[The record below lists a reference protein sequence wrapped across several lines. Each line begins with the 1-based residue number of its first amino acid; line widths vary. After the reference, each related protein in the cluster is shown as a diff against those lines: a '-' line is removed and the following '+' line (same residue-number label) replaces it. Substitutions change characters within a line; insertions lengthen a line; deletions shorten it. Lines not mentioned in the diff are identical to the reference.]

1 MNQIFARRLINF
13 LLGNDVFRLGQIF
26 IASSDCFF
34 HFADLCPHVA
44 LFNESVEKWTG
55 LGTGISKQ
63 KLKHKISII
72 KSGLKLHGKNF
83 KTVGKILEA
92 FGGREMAAIA
102 GSVIAA
108 RIKGIPVLLDGFITT
123 VSAATLTLFKKNILD
138 HCLISHQS
146 SEPGHSG
153 VISHL
158 KKDPILDLN
167 MRLGEGSG
175 AVVAS
180 LIIRAALT
188 THNEMST
195 FSEAGISKK
204 I

>member
-1 MNQIFARRLINF
+1 
-13 LLGNDVFRLGQIF
+13 
-26 IASSDCFF
+26 
-34 HFADLCPHVA
+34 
-44 LFNESVEKWTG
+44 
-55 LGTGISKQ
+55 
-63 KLKHKISII
+63 
-72 KSGLKLHGKNF
+72 
-83 KTVGKILEA
+83 
-92 FGGREMAAIA
+92 MAAIA

-108 RIKGIPVLLDGFITT
+108 RVKGIPVLLDGFITT
-123 VSAATLTLFKKNILD
+123 VSAATLTLFNKNILD

-158 KKDPILDLN
+158 KKKPILDLN

-188 THNEMST
+188 THNKMST
-195 FSEAGISKK
+195 FSEAGISNYAFTS
-204 I
+204 

>member
-1 MNQIFARRLINF
+1 MGISNTSAATAI
-13 LLGNDVFRLGQIF
+13 
-26 IASSDCFF
+26 SC
-34 HFADLCPHVA
+34 A

-83 KTVGKILEA
+83 KTVGKIFEA

-108 RIKGIPVLLDGFITT
+108 RVKGIPVLLDGFITT
-123 VSAATLTLFKKNILD
+123 VSAATLTLFNKNILD

-158 KKDPILDLN
+158 KK
-167 MRLGEGSG
+167 
-175 AVVAS
+175 
-180 LIIRAALT
+180 T
-188 THNEMST
+188 YT
-195 FSEAGISKK
+195 
-204 I
+204 